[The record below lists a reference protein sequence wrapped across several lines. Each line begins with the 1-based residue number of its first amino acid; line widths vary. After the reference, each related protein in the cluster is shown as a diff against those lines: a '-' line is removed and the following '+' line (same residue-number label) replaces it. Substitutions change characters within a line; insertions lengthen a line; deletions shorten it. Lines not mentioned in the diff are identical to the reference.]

1 MRFYHMIV
9 EHNFTGERFE
19 HISRT
24 QGSTP
29 RGYKLIAVCGYHD
42 KPTESNDPY
51 TRALQMP
58 DGKRKY
64 KRVCELMLKA
74 EYLSPLWYTLRDEAQ
89 RLADLDFDY

>member
-9 EHNFTGERFE
+9 EDNFTGERYE

-24 QGSTP
+24 QGATP
-29 RGYKLIAVCGYHD
+29 RGCKLIGVCGYHE

-64 KRVCELMLKA
+64 KRICELMLKCD
-74 EYLSPLWYTLRDEAQ
+74 YLSPLWNTLSNEAQ
-89 RLADLDFDY
+89 RLADLDYDY